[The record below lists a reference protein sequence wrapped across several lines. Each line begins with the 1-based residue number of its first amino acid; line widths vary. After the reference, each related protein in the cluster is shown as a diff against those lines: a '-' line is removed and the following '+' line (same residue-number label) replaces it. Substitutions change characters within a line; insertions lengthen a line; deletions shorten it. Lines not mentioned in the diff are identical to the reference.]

1 MKEVSKVILPNADLL
16 GEVVRLLKEDKEV
29 ILSTKGASMMP
40 FIHTNRDSV
49 MLVRCDA
56 PKVGDIVLG
65 EISKG
70 RYVLHR
76 VAAIDGE
83 TATLQGDGNLRGTE
97 RCRISRI
104 SGKVVQIIRPSGKT
118 IDVTSARF
126 ERCSRRWVRLPRLL
140 RRIFLALYRRMLGIP
155 RNVYQIPNI

>member
-1 MKEVSKVILPNADLL
+1 MKEISKVILPNAELL
-16 GEVVRLLKEDKEV
+16 GEVVRLLGEDKEV

-49 MLVRCDA
+49 LLVRCDA
-56 PKVGDIVLG
+56 PQVGDIVLG
-65 EISKG
+65 EIAKG

-76 VAAIDGE
+76 VAAIEGE
-83 TATLQGDGNLRGTE
+83 TAILKGDGNLQGTE

-118 IDVTSARF
+118 VDTTSARF
-126 ERCSRRWVRLPRLL
+126 VRRSRRWVKLPRQL

-155 RNVYQIPNI
+155 RNVN